1 MPRASLLH
9 LESSI
14 DHATRPSRASDGT
27 GTISQLS
34 KTSFIVSGQRAAF
47 LACIF
52 DSVSVSCAC
61 RSKTRRD
68 RCRAAAKSP
77 GVRDSDSSIAT
88 YTDMGPD
95 TTAYHIF
102 HFKLTCFS
110 PALRSLTRSPASIR
124 SDQVPGQVRHGHRCS
139 PHHQTRFESTC
150 ALPRRPGCAHS
161 AHGRNRVR

>member
-68 RCRAAAKSP
+68 RCREIARRA
-77 GVRDSDSSIAT
+77 GFGFFRVLNYEELRDLIDV
-88 YTDMGPD
+88 P
-95 TTAYHIF
+95 H
-102 HFKLTCFS
+102 
-110 PALRSLTRSPASIR
+110 TRM
-124 SDQVPGQVRHGHRCS
+124 CS
-139 PHHQTRFESTC
+139 PVSPHEAGPMNLSENHPKLVGTRYT
-150 ALPRRPGCAHS
+150 GIYGS
-161 AHGRNRVR
+161 AVRLGQAATEWTARVTATTD

>member
-68 RCRAAAKSP
+68 RCREIARRA
-77 GVRDSDSSIAT
+77 GFGFFRVLNYEELRDLIDVPHTRIVLSLHEA
-88 YTDMGPD
+88 GP
-95 TTAYHIF
+95 AMNLS
-102 HFKLTCFS
+102 KPS
-110 PALRSLTRSPASIR
+110 
-124 SDQVPGQVRHGHRCS
+124 
-139 PHHQTRFESTC
+139 
-150 ALPRRPGCAHS
+150 
-161 AHGRNRVR
+161 